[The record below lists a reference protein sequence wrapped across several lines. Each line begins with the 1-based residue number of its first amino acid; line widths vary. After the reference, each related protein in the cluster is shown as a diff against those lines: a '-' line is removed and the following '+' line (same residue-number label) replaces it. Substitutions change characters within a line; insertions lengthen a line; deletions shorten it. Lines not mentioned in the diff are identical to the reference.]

1 MTTVFRQRDVEFQN
15 LLKDIRYVDEVV
27 DVDGVGTCVCP
38 LEKCTA
44 ENGTK
49 RATQHHDYSNEVGSF
64 MNVL

>member
-15 LLKDIRYVDEVV
+15 LLKDIRYVEEGVG
-27 DVDGVGTCVCP
+27 VDGVGSRICP

-49 RATQHHDYSNEVGSF
+49 RATQLHDYSNEVGHPF
-64 MNVL
+64 KLL